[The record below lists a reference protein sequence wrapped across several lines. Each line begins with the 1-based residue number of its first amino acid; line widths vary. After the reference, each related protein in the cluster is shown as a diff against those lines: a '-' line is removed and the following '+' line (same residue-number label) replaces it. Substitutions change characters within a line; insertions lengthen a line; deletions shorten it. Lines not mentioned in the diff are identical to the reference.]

1 MKIQKTGYVLLAIA
15 CWLTACD
22 STSREKPNSPLWGG
36 FDHKTIYVLTDDVF
50 LLSVEQ
56 NRKSPFVLSPPENKK
71 PSGRYY
77 KAPRTINQP
86 LSVVETKDDE
96 KAAAYHLHTV
106 ALGIVRKG
114 TRLEVVE
121 VIRERQ
127 VSWFFGAITVVTVYA
142 KLLDGEYGGR
152 IVDVLDISSEQHVQD
167 GGIVTYEA
175 DPAFLRPVE
184 MQKTR

>member
-1 MKIQKTGYVLLAIA
+1 M
-15 CWLTACD
+15 
-22 STSREKPNSPLWGG
+22 
-36 FDHKTIYVLTDDVF
+36 
-50 LLSVEQ
+50 
-56 NRKSPFVLSPPENKK
+56 LSPPEDKK
-71 PSGRYY
+71 PSGRRY
-77 KAPRTINQP
+77 KAPQTINQP
-86 LSVVETKDDE
+86 LSVVQARDDE
-96 KAAAYHLHTV
+96 KASAYNLHTV

-127 VSWFFGAITVVTVYA
+127 VSWFFGETTVVTVYA

-152 IVDVLDISSEQHVQD
+152 IVDVLDISSGQHVQD